1 MKFYRSLFPYVFAIL
16 FLASCFD
23 LGSCISF
30 TGCEINLGA
39 TVEEIS
45 EQPAGDAGDTVGAA
59 IRQVIDER
67 L

>member
-1 MKFYRSLFPYVFAIL
+1 MKFYRSLFPYLFAIL

-39 TVEEIS
+39 TVKEMT
-45 EQPAGDAGDTVGAA
+45 EQPAADSVGEA
-59 IRQVIDER
+59 IRQVIDTR

>member
-1 MKFYRSLFPYVFAIL
+1 MKYYRSLFPYLFAIL

-39 TVEEIS
+39 NVEQIKK
-45 EQPAGDAGDTVGAA
+45 QPTSNPIGEAV
-59 IRQVIDER
+59 RQAIDER

>member
-1 MKFYRSLFPYVFAIL
+1 MKWYRSLYLYVFALL

-39 TVEEIS
+39 TAEGLTS
-45 EQPAGDAGDTVGAA
+45 QPGEGTFGEAV
-59 IRQVIDER
+59 RQLIDQS

>member
-23 LGSCISF
+23 LGSCVSF

-39 TVEEIS
+39 TAD
-45 EQPAGDAGDTVGAA
+45 QLTKKPAGETFGEVL
-59 IRQVIDER
+59 RQALDQR